1 MEASVHEHQPS
12 EGHDLVVVGA
22 SAGGVE
28 ALSALVSALPRD
40 LAATVCVVLHLPA
53 GGTSV
58 LADIL
63 GRAGAL
69 PATTA
74 VDGRPL
80 ARACI
85 IVAPPDSHLTIVD
98 GCAQLTHGPRE
109 NGHRPAIDTLFR
121 SAAEARGRQTVGVI
135 LSGTLDDGALGL
147 REIKRAGGVAI
158 VQDPETARYAGMPRN
173 AISVADPD
181 LVLPLA
187 AISAALVELAD
198 DPVDPAQEVTMAHV
212 DNGREQ
218 FETEVEQ
225 GSAQHAQ
232 PGELVPVMCPECGG
246 SLWQEEL
253 RNGAVAFRCRVGHA
267 FGPQSLAAEQGRTLE
282 TALWS
287 SLRLLEER
295 VSLSERLAERFGS
308 ATRSS
313 QWFAGQALELKQH
326 AVALRQMLDGLDATP
341 PEEAT
346 GE

>member
-1 MEASVHEHQPS
+1 MEASVHEHGLT

-40 LAATVCVVLHLPA
+40 FAAAVCIVLHLPA

-58 LADIL
+58 LAEIL
-63 GRAGAL
+63 SRAGAL

-74 VDGRPL
+74 VDGHPL
-80 ARACI
+80 AHACI
-85 IVAPPDSHLTIVD
+85 VVAPPDFHLTVVD
-98 GCAQLTHGPRE
+98 GRVQLSHGPRE

-147 REIKRAGGVAI
+147 KEIKRAGGATI
-158 VQDPETARYAGMPRN
+158 VQDPETARYNGMPRN

-181 LVLPLA
+181 LVLPLG
-187 AISAALVELAD
+187 AIPAALVELAE
-198 DPVDPAQEVTMAHV
+198 DPPNPGLEVTMEENE
-212 DNGREQ
+212 NGRPN
-218 FETEVEQ
+218 FKGEVEQ

-232 PGELVPVMCPECGG
+232 PGELVPFMCPDCGG
-246 SLWQEEL
+246 SLWMEEM
-253 RNGAVAFRCRVGHA
+253 RNGALAFRCRVGHA
-267 FGPQSLAAEQGRTLE
+267 FGPESLAAEQGRTLE

-295 VSLSERLAERFGS
+295 SSLSARLAERFSG
-308 ATRSS
+308 AAKSS
-313 QWFAGQALELKQH
+313 RWFAEQAEELQEH
-326 AVALRQMLDGLDATP
+326 AVALRRMLDDLESMP
-341 PEEAT
+341 PGEAE